1 MTKYLISFPA
11 KAMDDLSAEELA
23 RASVE
28 SHRVIEEAKAAGI
41 YVFAGGL
48 NSEVAP
54 VRVSSDG
61 SASSEIYP
69 GSGLDGGF
77 CIIELPTREEA
88 QDWAARIAAACRCS
102 QELREFMYDPAS

>member
-1 MTKYLISFPA
+1 MTKYLVSFPA

-28 SHRVIEEAKAAGI
+28 SHRVIEQAKAAGI

-48 NSEVAP
+48 NAQVPP

-61 SASSEIYP
+61 SVSREIYP
-69 GSGLDGGF
+69 GSRLDGGY
-77 CIIELPTREEA
+77 CIIEVPTREEA
-88 QDWAARIAAACRCS
+88 QDWAARIASACRCP